1 MKWTLS
7 AILMLIPVSL
17 LPCTLHATSLEL
29 TAPSSA
35 AKAAYDTLT
44 KHFPPNPQP
53 GNKRFVTNYVL
64 ADGNVCHL
72 TYRFYYPSTELS
84 LRYDI
89 DFADV
94 QLDTIEGVSG
104 RSERRQMVGLRA
116 QDSSR

>member
-72 TYRFYYPSTELS
+72 TYRFYYPSTENL
-84 LRYDI
+84 
-89 DFADV
+89 A
-94 QLDTIEGVSG
+94 SG
-104 RSERRQMVGLRA
+104 MTSTLPMSNLTRSKACRP
-116 QDSSR
+116 